1 MKRDF
6 YADSPKEQI
15 DEKVEA
21 GKNLYGVVAQE
32 LIEILPDLV
41 IFNDEAELYEVN
53 YVGLIPILV
62 EAIKEQQEMID
73 GLQNEI
79 HALQNDANLKSTSVT
94 PNPDG
99 YMQETEDALVQ
110 NSPNPFSE
118 STEILFSISEE
129 TQNATLNVYNLSGT
143 QLKSIELYQRGEGSI
158 IISRGEFDPGIYLY
172 TLITDG
178 KVIDTKQ
185 MVLTN

>member
-1 MKRDF
+1 MNKLSLNFRLNEF
-6 YADSPKEQI
+6 RTLLTINK
-15 DEKVEA
+15 
-21 GKNLYGVVAQE
+21 
-32 LIEILPDLV
+32 
-41 IFNDEAELYEVN
+41 
-53 YVGLIPILV
+53 
-62 EAIKEQQEMID
+62 QEMID

-79 HALQNDANLKSTSVT
+79 HALQNDANLKSATFT
-94 PNPDG
+94 GNPEG
-99 YMQETEDALVQ
+99 SMNETKDALIQ

-129 TQNATLNVYNLSGT
+129 TQNAALNVYNLSGT

-158 IISRGEFDPGIYLY
+158 IINGGEFDPGIYLY
-172 TLITDG
+172 ALITDG